1 MLAKSSTAASL
12 DPTSKTHKSRTRFHA
27 FEVLSSASSM
37 QYIRSQN
44 NSRTERAASVQRCKR
59 FTVTQKGLGNDVWL
73 YNEVL
78 EVN

>member
-1 MLAKSSTAASL
+1 
-12 DPTSKTHKSRTRFHA
+12 
-27 FEVLSSASSM
+27 M